1 MQGLNDL
8 YDFKIK
14 YPDADLEPFLKKSSQ
29 FFQNYIER
37 GLKNIAI
44 EREEKGKT
52 ITESGSEWYLLF
64 IPCWK
69 KNRILCHP
77 TLQGLKILIDLYLK
91 SFLVCKK
98 EFYSKFNGLHMMHY
112 NIIKCNLLYSA

>member
-1 MQGLNDL
+1 MLIHLIIPILFQGLNDL

-52 ITESGSEWYLLF
+52 ITESGSELSLS
-64 IPCWK
+64 PVK
-69 KNRILCHP
+69 RRDM
-77 TLQGLKILIDLYLK
+77 GLSVSVRL
-91 SFLVCKK
+91 SVRPP
-98 EFYSKFNGLHMMHY
+98 
-112 NIIKCNLLYSA
+112 